1 MFPEVKKETHETE
14 EEVPAGARRYVAIDY
29 GLDMLSAHWVAIG
42 TDGRALVY
50 REFDEPNKTIG
61 EAAEIILNLSE
72 NEEIDAFLAP
82 PDLWSR
88 EQMTGKSRAI
98 VFSENG
104 LNLTKVS
111 NDVAAGCAS
120 MKEWLYPGP
129 DGPMLRIKRR
139 AAPNLWRCLQKI
151 QKDEKKPDTY
161 AKEPH
166 SLTHDVDSLRYF
178 CVWWTSPAAKVE
190 KRVRAHWED
199 DLFEDYENAD
209 EQGKA
214 YLISKYGNPF

>member
-1 MFPEVKKETHETE
+1 M
-14 EEVPAGARRYVAIDY
+14 G
-29 GLDMLSAHWVAIG
+29 
-42 TDGRALVY
+42 
-50 REFDEPNKTIG
+50 
-61 EAAEIILNLSE
+61 SE
-72 NEEIDAFLAP
+72 MCIRD
-82 PDLWSR
+82 R
-88 EQMTGKSRAI
+88 
-98 VFSENG
+98 
-104 LNLTKVS
+104 VS

-120 MKEWLYPGP
+120 MKEWLFPGP

-161 AKEPH
+161 SKEPH

-178 CVWWTSPAAKVE
+178 CVWWTSPAAKME
-190 KRVRAHWED
+190 KRVRAHWEE

-214 YLISKYGNPF
+214 YLIAKYGNPF